1 MIAKYR
7 VDLFGKSGCV
17 KCKILRQRFD
27 KLLVKDEWRD
37 VELKYLDVETEEGII
52 HFCEAECINPQ
63 RIPAVL
69 VKERNQETGEYLPV
83 INKTPGKK
91 DEISGNARLHQYVG
105 LQTDYSDRGKG
116 VISPKMVVSMLI
128 EATA

>member
-1 MIAKYR
+1 MATRYR

-27 KLLVKDEWRD
+27 KLLVKDEWQD
-37 VELKYLDVETEEGII
+37 VELKYFDIETEEGII
-52 HFCEAECINPQ
+52 NFCDAECINPQ

-69 VKERNQETGEYLPV
+69 VKERDPETGDFVPV
-83 INKTPGKK
+83 PNKTPGKK
-91 DEISGNARLHQYVG
+91 DEVIGNSHLHQYVG
-105 LQTDYSDRGKG
+105 LQTDYSEKGQG

-128 EATA
+128 EATG